1 VAGAGTPE
9 ELIMA
14 TSVPRWQALRRQWA
28 QPTADIHALRR
39 AWGRAVYNRRR
50 QQIAVW
56 RRLRLI
62 DLLSTYG
69 YPCGSS
75 LIGVGGR
82 WLYHR
87 YFEETGASR
96 RTFFSDLAAVR
107 TLYERHSP
115 DGPERGTCACTAYG
129 RSAALQSGAASPAAS
144 GRPPSPSPATPY
156 FKRYLA
162 VRLALEQVLPRELV
176 EVVLVHAERLQEALR
191 PPRRL
196 GDQHQRQRQHPHPA
210 AQAARTPPPRPPA
223 RPPSDTRPEPEAEV
237 YIWRS

>member
-1 VAGAGTPE
+1 
-9 ELIMA
+9 MA
-14 TSVPRWQALRRQWA
+14 TSVLRWQALRRQWA

-39 AWGRAVYNRRR
+39 ARGRAVYNRRR

-82 WLYHR
+82 WLCHR

-129 RSAALQSGAASPAAS
+129 QSAALQSGAASPPAS

-176 EVVLVHAERLQEALR
+176 EACWSMPSACKKRFARRASLGTSTSASTRNR
-191 PPRRL
+191 PPRRP
-196 GDQHQRQRQHPHPA
+196 GRHHHGRRHDRRPTPGPNPRRRSISG
-210 AQAARTPPPRPPA
+210 ARDR
-223 RPPSDTRPEPEAEV
+223 
-237 YIWRS
+237 